1 MTPEQ
6 RVSGELAEVAFF
18 DLAIEHQ
25 LTMLPTGE
33 HRALVPVHWSDQAN
47 AIAAPYAS
55 AALNAVRDALTSD
68 DPDVVR
74 AMAVRIGLNVSTRT
88 VYEAARRDSLD
99 ADGQPTV
106 FSFGQDRPWRILEA
120 IRRRELGLSPETHI
134 CMGAIQTSAS
144 VSMRSPWRE
153 VPDAEA

>member
-1 MTPEQ
+1 VDAT
-6 RVSGELAEVAFF
+6 
-18 DLAIEHQ
+18 
-25 LTMLPTGE
+25 T
-33 HRALVPVHWSDQAN
+33 
-47 AIAAPYAS
+47 
-55 AALNAVRDALTSD
+55 AALNAVRAALTSD

-99 ADGQPTV
+99 TDGQPTV
-106 FSFGQDRPWRILEA
+106 FRFGQDRPWRILEA

>member
-1 MTPEQ
+1 MNPEQ
-6 RVSGELAEVAFF
+6 LVTQATGASDRSHMSGVTVG
-18 DLAIEHQ
+18 DLIECDSC
-25 LTMLPTGE
+25 GE
-33 HRALVPVHWSDQAN
+33 QFPHWARWLDHREQAR
-47 AIAAPYAS
+47 AT
-55 AALNAVRDALTSD
+55 AALDAVRDALASD
-68 DPDVVR
+68 DPAVVR

-99 ADGQPTV
+99 TDGQPTV